1 MTLTRKPVLPS
12 ILYSIKPHFFDPN
25 IGHLDTLA
33 QGVGLN
39 LHGCGNFLGGASVS
53 ILLITELDTVTAL
66 RYNGG
71 AVKDNKIWDAER
83 GRFSSEVM
91 THLDHLYRVA
101 LYLVKNEDEAKDCV
115 QETCARALNSYRQFD
130 PGSNMKAWLTRILY
144 NFFFDTYQR
153 GKRTVSFTS
162 QSDAADAG
170 QDYFDRLPADDPE
183 PEEQVLQQELSVKI
197 KNALQAIPEEFR
209 APILLVDMGD
219 FSYAEA
225 ADILS
230 CPIGTVRSRLS
241 RGRRLLQGHLR
252 GYLTPTEAG

>member
-1 MTLTRKPVLPS
+1 M
-12 ILYSIKPHFFDPN
+12 
-25 IGHLDTLA
+25 
-33 QGVGLN
+33 QGVGLKV
-39 LHGCGNFLGGASVS
+39 HGCGNFFAAASVS
-53 ILLITELDTVTAL
+53 ILLMTELDTVIAL
-66 RYNGG
+66 RYNDR
-71 AVKDNKIWDAER
+71 AVKDSKVWDSER

-115 QETCARALNSYRQFD
+115 QETCARALNSYRQFH
-130 PGSNMKAWLTRILY
+130 PGTNMKAWLTRILY

-162 QSDAADAG
+162 QPDAESDS
-170 QDYFDRLPADDPE
+170 QDYFERLPAEDPQ

-197 KNALQAIPEEFR
+197 HDALQAIPEEFR
-209 APILLVDMGD
+209 IPILLVDMGD

-230 CPIGTVRSRLS
+230 CPIGTIRSRLS
-241 RGRRLLQGHLR
+241 RGRRLLQGYLQ
-252 GYLTPTEAG
+252 GYLTPNEAG